1 MTGKQAVTLADRGT
15 RGSLN
20 KRILRNTTFN
30 ILILVVI
37 CCLIMAFSLRSLAN
51 SILLDSLEP
60 MARQSAKTVEAN
72 IHMLADRMM
81 TIAADPR
88 MNAAASAGPDG
99 AEAMRPNPAAA
110 AESRGAVLEE
120 AAEIYEL
127 YAIALYGLDGRLVQ
141 GVGDAPDS
149 LDSGFFALLK
159 ETDNLTTDSSTVCQG
174 KLGITMGMPVK
185 ENGETILYVM
195 GIYKYDTLNDVI
207 SSINL
212 GRSGMAYMVNREGAV
227 TGHPDQSLV
236 LGGSSL
242 VQLSGGNGDAA
253 ERITTG
259 ETGSTEFS
267 VDGEK
272 MLAAFSPIR
281 GTQWALVIQIPKAD
295 YNHFINWALTV
306 SVLATL
312 AGLAVSIL
320 MILRFARS
328 ISHPVRRVTDRMVA
342 LSDGDLHTEVLS
354 LNTGDELEV
363 MTKTLEATLASVNR
377 YISDIQQ
384 VLTHVAG
391 GDLRTEPQVDYM
403 GDFALIRGSLCT
415 ITASMNETLLGFRA
429 AADRLTDMAEQLSG
443 QSVQLHQASLEQNQS
458 AEELVHEVS
467 HVKDRLA
474 DVTESSGRTRSQ
486 TEEITRR
493 VQSANEQMAALSS
506 AMDNISDNAQQ
517 ITKIAKDIEDIAF
530 QTNILSLNASVEAA
544 RAGAAGKGFAVVANE
559 VKRLATKSAEAAQ
572 SATEMVNNT
581 KAIIQTGV
589 ELTADTAGSL
599 RAISDVSGQISA
611 ISDQL
616 AAAVQGQ
623 ETALAVM
630 EERIAAISDIADRNL
645 QNAGETERSSGSL
658 AKEAEVLQSQVRKFT
673 LKERGGI

>member
-1 MTGKQAVTLADRGT
+1 MTGKQAVTLVGRGT

-88 MNAAASAGPDG
+88 MNAAASVGPDG
-99 AEAMRPNPAAA
+99 AEAMRLNPAAA

-272 MLAAFSPIR
+272 ILAAFSPIR

-295 YNHFINWALTV
+295 YNHFINWAMTV

>member
-1 MTGKQAVTLADRGT
+1 M
-15 RGSLN
+15 
-20 KRILRNTTFN
+20 
-30 ILILVVI
+30 
-37 CCLIMAFSLRSLAN
+37 
-51 SILLDSLEP
+51 
-60 MARQSAKTVEAN
+60 
-72 IHMLADRMM
+72 
-81 TIAADPR
+81 
-88 MNAAASAGPDG
+88 
-99 AEAMRPNPAAA
+99 
-110 AESRGAVLEE
+110 
-120 AAEIYEL
+120 
-127 YAIALYGLDGRLVQ
+127 
-141 GVGDAPDS
+141 
-149 LDSGFFALLK
+149 
-159 ETDNLTTDSSTVCQG
+159 
-174 KLGITMGMPVK
+174 
-185 ENGETILYVM
+185 
-195 GIYKYDTLNDVI
+195 
-207 SSINL
+207 
-212 GRSGMAYMVNREGAV
+212 
-227 TGHPDQSLV
+227 
-236 LGGSSL
+236 
-242 VQLSGGNGDAA
+242 
-253 ERITTG
+253 
-259 ETGSTEFS
+259 
-267 VDGEK
+267 
-272 MLAAFSPIR
+272 
-281 GTQWALVIQIPKAD
+281 
-295 YNHFINWALTV
+295 
-306 SVLATL
+306 
-312 AGLAVSIL
+312 
-320 MILRFARS
+320 
-328 ISHPVRRVTDRMVA
+328 
-342 LSDGDLHTEVLS
+342 
-354 LNTGDELEV
+354 
-363 MTKTLEATLASVNR
+363 
-377 YISDIQQ
+377 
-384 VLTHVAG
+384 LTHVAG